1 MRRPHHNET
10 IGILLCT
17 DRNRPVVEY
26 ALKGIA
32 SPIGVS
38 TFQTDAL
45 PPELEERLPSVPEL
59 TEGLQRIVEERADEV
74 DAVLQGVD
82 D

>member
-1 MRRPHHNET
+1 MHGSQPPGRRVRAQ
-10 IGILLCT
+10 G
-17 DRNRPVVEY
+17 DRVP
-26 ALKGIA
+26 
-32 SPIGVS
+32 GVS